1 MNAHALLLDA
11 TGLNLDDA
19 VLERALDARMKRLGL
34 ADRDAYLALLG
45 GEELNHL
52 IELVV
57 VPESWMFRDPAAFNA
72 ALSVVAERLEGRPGQ
87 LARVLSLPCA
97 GGEEPYSMAMTV
109 LDAGLP
115 LDRCRIDAADL
126 SAVSIARARAGRYTR
141 NAFRGGR
148 LDFRDRYF
156 TPEDGGYLLREDVRA
171 AVRFSQDNLFA
182 IDLEANAA
190 RYDVIFCRNLLIY
203 FDDASI
209 ARAASVLGALL
220 AEDGILLAGP
230 SESHV
235 LSRHGFTHMPLSGAF
250 ALRRARSATVQAAP
264 VPTPAVGWAFMP
276 TRLDTRPVQ
285 REVAPVPCTDL
296 LARAQHCADTG
307 LLHEAAEICR
317 TLLDT
322 DPTAPGPYFILGLV
336 SQSAHDKAGAA
347 RHLRQCVY
355 LDPQHYEG
363 LCALAL
369 LAEQSGEPDKAALY
383 RQRAARSHNAR
394 QARSAA

>member
-1 MNAHALLLDA
+1 MKAHALLLRA
-11 TGLNLDDA
+11 TGLDMD
-19 VLERALDARMKRLGL
+19 RAALRRAIDARMKRLGL
-34 ADRDAYLALLG
+34 ADRGAYLELLG
-45 GEELNHL
+45 GDELDHL
-52 IELVV
+52 VELVV

-72 ALSVVAERLEGRPGQ
+72 ALSVLAERLERPGQ

-97 GGEEPYSMAMTV
+97 GGEEPYSMAMAV

-148 LDFRDRYF
+148 LEFRDRYF
-156 TPEDGGYLLREDVRA
+156 TQHDSAYLLREDVRA
-171 AVRFSQDNLFA
+171 AVRFSQANLFS
-182 IDLEANAA
+182 IDVEANAG

-209 ARAASVLGALL
+209 ARAAAVLGALL

-230 SESHV
+230 SESPA
-235 LSRHGFTHMPLSGAF
+235 LTRHGFTQLPLSGAF
-250 ALRRARSATVQAAP
+250 ALRHARAAAVETAPPPAP
-264 VPTPAVGWAFMP
+264 VQRAFMP
-276 TRLDTRPVQ
+276 TRLDTRPP
-285 REVAPVPCTDL
+285 RPDVAPVAFTDL
-296 LARAQHCADTG
+296 LSRAQLHADTG
-307 LLHEAAEICR
+307 RMREAAELCR
-317 TLLDT
+317 TLLDN
-322 DPTAPGPYFILGLV
+322 DPTDPGPYFILGLV
-336 SQSAHDKAGAA
+336 SQSAQDRAGAE

-369 LAEQSGEPDKAALY
+369 LAEQSGDLDKAALY
-383 RQRAARSHNAR
+383 RQRAARAHNAH